1 MISEAGKALSS
12 KENFMLIKKID
23 VNKLYSLLVFPSIL
37 LLLFILKNDSVAF
50 QETFKLIVVYYMTLL
65 IGDLFIKSL
74 KLEKLILKITD
85 YKIIEVLIIILVII
99 AYEMIS
105 SSLNFTYVS
114 CYLGIVSSFSR
125 YFNMS

>member
-1 MISEAGKALSS
+1 
-12 KENFMLIKKID
+12 MLIKKID

-74 KLEKLILKITD
+74 KLEKIILKITD
-85 YKIIEVLIIILVII
+85 YKIIEVIIIILVII

>member
-74 KLEKLILKITD
+74 KLEKIILKITD
-85 YKIIEVLIIILVII
+85 YKIIEVIIIILVII

>member
-1 MISEAGKALSS
+1 MIGEAAKALSS

-74 KLEKLILKITD
+74 KLEKIILKITD
-85 YKIIEVLIIILVII
+85 YKIIEVIIIILVII